1 MSAIRTE
8 RPLKC
13 SYHREFFF
21 IFAKTTFRNSVITD
35 INMEKNRSEPQDTTR
50 AWSKLHDAI
59 VSGQSLK
66 SLHKSDVSLNF
77 IRQDVIS
84 GLWFTEKV
92 KVITL
97 SIQSSD

>member
-1 MSAIRTE
+1 
-8 RPLKC
+8 
-13 SYHREFFF
+13 
-21 IFAKTTFRNSVITD
+21 
-35 INMEKNRSEPQDTTR
+35 MEKNRSEPQDTTR
-50 AWSKLHDAI
+50 AWSKLHAYDAI

-84 GLWFTEKV
+84 GLWFSEKV